1 MKSIWKTI
9 ALCATSAILTLSVF
23 FNIFFLTV
31 FEIHDAD
38 SFKQALLSKEI
49 LEEILD
55 GFTNIE
61 TPEDELETNNPT
73 IDSPTPDTDEPEPE
87 VPSIDEPEEDTPTV
101 DVPTHEL
108 IMCYDEIHHWVGC
121 TNGDGCCSFPKDEHT
136 GGTATATER
145 AICEECG
152 QPYGEL
158 LDEPTVDTPIGL
170 QEGQVVYDANGI
182 TITYLN
188 QEEGVLGP
196 QFNFYIV
203 NNSEYTLW
211 VSCTEV
217 YIDGVQADLSGGG
230 VSDIESGKKAYLE
243 FTIWESDY
251 ENFTNDPS
259 EVEFDLVVRDDS
271 NWDELD
277 RLEDLIL
284 KLK

>member
-1 MKSIWKTI
+1 MKSILKTV
-9 ALCATSAILTLSVF
+9 ALCATSALLTLSVF

-49 LEEILD
+49 LD
-55 GFTNIE
+55 GFINIE
-61 TPEDELETNNPT
+61 TPEDKPETNNPT
-73 IDSPTPDTDEPEPE
+73 IDNPTVETPTSDVNEPEPE
-87 VPSIDEPEEDTPTV
+87 VPSVDE
-101 DVPTHEL
+101 
-108 IMCYDEIHHWVGC
+108 
-121 TNGDGCCSFPKDEHT
+121 SF
-136 GGTATATER
+136 
-145 AICEECG
+145 
-152 QPYGEL
+152 
-158 LDEPTVDTPIGL
+158 GL
-170 QEGQVVYDANGI
+170 QEGQVVYNDNGI

-188 QEEGVLGP
+188 QETSVFGP

-211 VSCTEV
+211 VSCTDV
-217 YIDGVQADLSGGG
+217 YIDGVQADLSSGG

-259 EVEFDLVVRDDS
+259 EVEFNLVVRDDS

-277 RLEDLIL
+277 RVEDLIL
-284 KLK
+284 QVK